1 MKRLLMIF
9 GALDVITLLRNYEQ
23 IINLRQIVN
32 LPTDFTNFPVTII
45 VKFLVVISLGLSAY
59 FLLRHKKEGL
69 WLTYALFPFRLLFM
83 ILSFGFLLTVSRF
96 FTEEAEFYKILIWIL
111 IGLELGRL
119 LLTMQIHRK
128 HFMSV
133 RHSMNKG

>member
-1 MKRLLMIF
+1 MKRLLMVF
-9 GALDVITLLRNYEQ
+9 GALDIITLIRNYEQ

-32 LPTDFTNFPVTII
+32 LPTDFINFPVTII

-69 WLTYALFPFRLLFM
+69 WLTYVLFPFRLLFM
-83 ILSFGFLLTVSRF
+83 ILSFGFLLAISRF
-96 FTEEAEFYKILIWIL
+96 FTEHTEFYKILIWIL

-119 LLTMQIHRK
+119 LLTIQIHRK
-128 HFMSV
+128 HFMPIQQ
-133 RHSMNKG
+133 SMN